1 MFTSLLGLFSPIIS
15 TVLERVLPEDR
26 QKVKEI
32 EAQINLELI
41 KNASIIER
49 GASDIIL
56 AEAKSEHWLTANW
69 RPLLMIIITAIVAW
83 NYLAAP
89 LINIIIMLSTGAT
102 FPLTIDLPEQLWTL
116 LTVGVSGYI
125 VGRSGEKIAD
135 KIRKPL

>member
-15 TVLERVLPEDR
+15 TVLERILPEDR

-89 LINIIIMLSTGAT
+89 LINIIIMLSTGAA